1 MSDAVPE
8 PSDVSEV
15 PGVFELPRPAAP
27 ASWRDRLAGWAE
39 SLDLSPARLVG
50 GLVLLAA
57 LGFAGWRL
65 LAPPASP
72 PEAHLPFVSTPPTGP
87 GAAAGSPGAAGAGAP
102 GADPSGSMPGSTVA
116 ADGVVVDV
124 AGAVGKP
131 GVQHLPAGSRVV
143 DAVDEAGGAAPDA
156 DLARINLAALLE
168 DGQQVYVPRLGEVGG
183 GAASAPVGG
192 AGTGSGAAGGG
203 PAGGAGQIIDLNRAT
218 ADELDALP
226 GVGPAI
232 AQAIVDY
239 RDQHGP
245 FATVDDLLD
254 VRGIGEAKLEDIR
267 PRVHV

>member
-8 PSDVSEV
+8 PSDVSDV
-15 PGVFELPRPAAP
+15 PGVFELPRPVAP

-39 SLDLSPARLVG
+39 SLDLSPARFVG
-50 GLVLLAA
+50 GLALLAA
-57 LGFAGWRL
+57 LGFVGWRL

-72 PEAHLPFVSTPPTGP
+72 PEAHLPFVSTPPAGP
-87 GAAAGSPGAAGAGAP
+87 TAAAGAP
-102 GADPSGSMPGSTVA
+102 GATGAEPSGSTPDSTVA

-131 GVQHLPAGSRVV
+131 GVQHLPTGSRVV

-156 DLARINLAALLE
+156 DLARVNLAALLE
-168 DGQQVYVPRLGEVGG
+168 DGQQIYVPRVGEAGGGAGPAPVVGG
-183 GAASAPVGG
+183 GSGSGSAA
-192 AGTGSGAAGGG
+192 SGAAGGT
-203 PAGGAGQIIDLNRAT
+203 GQIIDLNRAT

-239 RDQHGP
+239 RDEHGP